1 MEALE
6 EEQQHLDET
15 GAAYDLAFAA
25 LVGRKRSQGIDDF
38 ANEALEQMRRERIRV
53 YTEASGPL
61 YFGRIDRTD
70 GETLYVGRH
79 AVWSPDNELLS
90 VNWRA
95 PAAEPFYAATAHE
108 PHGRQAAPA
117 AGHRGPHGARLRRR
131 DARPRRTTTT

>member
-1 MEALE
+1 
-6 EEQQHLDET
+6 
-15 GAAYDLAFAA
+15 
-25 LVGRKRSQGIDDF
+25 
-38 ANEALEQMRRERIRV
+38 MRRERIRV

-95 PAAEPFYAATAHE
+95 PAAEPFYAATAHDAAR
-108 PHGRQAAPA
+108 RQAAPPA
-117 AGHRGPHGARLRRR
+117 RHRGPHGARLRRR
-131 DARPRRTTTT
+131 AARTRRTTTT

>member
-1 MEALE
+1 
-6 EEQQHLDET
+6 
-15 GAAYDLAFAA
+15 
-25 LVGRKRSQGIDDF
+25 
-38 ANEALEQMRRERIRV
+38 MRRERIRV

-95 PAAEPFYAATAHE
+95 PAAEPFYAATEHDPRGSE
-108 PHGRQAAPA
+108 RRRAAR
-117 AGHRGPHGARLRRR
+117 HRGPHGARLRRR
-131 DARPRRTTTT
+131 AARHGGSRTT